1 MATFLSVA
9 SVIWLG
15 LFLTGLASIIIFRLV
30 ASAGPRFVSLMNY
43 LIPVMALAAGT
54 LILSEVLVGTVVIGL
69 MFILSGLALASWT
82 SAPRMAEAVGH
93 RENTHV

>member
-15 LFLTGLASIIIFRLV
+15 LFLTGLAYIIIFRLV
-30 ASAGPRFVSLMNY
+30 ASTGSRFVSLMNY
-43 LIPVMALAAGT
+43 LIPVMALAAST

-69 MFILSGLALASWT
+69 MFILSRTLKVRLLFILS
-82 SAPRMAEAVGH
+82 P
-93 RENTHV
+93 

>member
-15 LFLTGLASIIIFRLV
+15 LFLTGLASIIIFGLV

-43 LIPVMALAAGT
+43 LIPVMALAAGA
-54 LILSEVLVGTVVIGL
+54 LILSEVLMGTVVIGL
-69 MFILSGLALASWT
+69 MFILSRTVKVRLLFVPS
-82 SAPRMAEAVGH
+82 P
-93 RENTHV
+93 